1 MTALRT
7 WKKNHCMS
15 QTENTNQDKPK
26 CDQPADPKP
35 KVDKEKLEQSIK
47 DKQKAINSNQT
58 VNKNE
63 QANS

>member
-1 MTALRT
+1 
-7 WKKNHCMS
+7 MS